1 MKNSEELEEALDIIN
16 KYLKDSRNIQLLI
29 NSIKKINNQD
39 VIEKLREY
47 IKEKKSGIDE
57 LSVIYKTRY
66 QYVDKLLNHSQ

>member
-66 QYVDKLLNHSQ
+66 QYVEKLLYHSQ